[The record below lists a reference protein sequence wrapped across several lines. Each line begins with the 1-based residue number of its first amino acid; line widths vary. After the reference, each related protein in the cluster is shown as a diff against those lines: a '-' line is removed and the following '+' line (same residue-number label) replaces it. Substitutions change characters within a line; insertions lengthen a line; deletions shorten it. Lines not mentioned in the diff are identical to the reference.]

1 MQRDMFAQHFI
12 FLKQEEKPYILPA
25 TGHNIA
31 LKFDAT
37 ADKSSYGPKWGGRR
51 SLGPD
56 SSSSMRTEAKR
67 KNIANL
73 ELPLK
78 TLNALEIVEKIE

>member
-37 ADKSSYGPKWGGRR
+37 ADKSSYGPK
-51 SLGPD
+51 
-56 SSSSMRTEAKR
+56 
-67 KNIANL
+67 
-73 ELPLK
+73 
-78 TLNALEIVEKIE
+78 